1 MSINETLET
10 LTETEE
16 VKFAMHHVE
25 GLSRHLNKIMV
36 HKKMGHQ
43 RVDKLIDSRR
53 ELRQTARRLRSELE
67 GMSAL
72 VRNLESEILRLS
84 DELQLMLE
92 KNANLSDTNVLLGR
106 KLLRWKARANE
117 LEEDLAEEKERNYCN
132 LCTNHY
138 SAFCSVCRKH
148 ICVNCAYLTE
158 ECPYCRGVMVSH
170 EDTSL

>member
-92 KNANLSDTNVLLGR
+92 KNANLSDTNVLQRTQNQLP
-106 KLLRWKARANE
+106 N
-117 LEEDLAEEKERNYCN
+117 
-132 LCTNHY
+132 
-138 SAFCSVCRKH
+138 
-148 ICVNCAYLTE
+148 
-158 ECPYCRGVMVSH
+158 
-170 EDTSL
+170 

>member
-36 HKKMGHQ
+36 HNKIGHQ
-43 RVDKLIDSRR
+43 RVEKLIESRR

-67 GMSAL
+67 EMSAL
-72 VRNLESEILRLS
+72 VRNLESEILSLS

-92 KNANLSDTNVLLGR
+92 KNANLSDTNVHLGR

-117 LEEDLAEEKERNYCN
+117 LEEGLQHTGSKNRP
-132 LCTNHY
+132 
-138 SAFCSVCRKH
+138 SPQSVPRMPPDVH
-148 ICVNCAYLTE
+148 
-158 ECPYCRGVMVSH
+158 H
-170 EDTSL
+170 E